1 MSGPSSDLAAAL
13 RAGDRRALA
22 KAITLLESRRDADA
36 ALARDLLD
44 RVLPLSDRSVRIGI
58 SGAPGVGKSTL
69 IESLGLALIARGHR
83 VAVQAIDP
91 SSTLSGGSILGDK
104 TRMERLSVHPD
115 AFIRP
120 SPSSG
125 TLGGLSAHTREAMSL
140 CEAAGFDRI
149 IVETVGVGQ
158 SESAVADVTDTL
170 LLMHLPNTGDEL
182 QAIKK
187 GVHELADIFV
197 VNKADLDDSAAA
209 STAHQLRDALRM
221 LRRRHSAW
229 MPPVLTISATTGHGL
244 DQLVAEIE
252 RHHAAACASGRFEER
267 RCTQN
272 LAWMHQ
278 LIDEGLAQRFRTA
291 TVIDGQYDAIASQVA
306 KGELAAVAAA
316 ARLLALFD
324 SRKV

>member
-1 MSGPSSDLAAAL
+1 MSTPSSDLAAAL
-13 RAGDRRALA
+13 HAGDRRALA

-36 ALARDLLD
+36 AQARDLLD
-44 RVLPLSDRSVRIGI
+44 RLLPLSGRSVRIGI

-69 IESLGLALIARGHR
+69 IESLGLELIARGHR
-83 VAVQAIDP
+83 LAVLAIDP
-91 SSTLSGGSILGDK
+91 SSTLSRGSILGDK
-104 TRMERLSVHPD
+104 TRMDRLSVHPD

-125 TLGGLSAHTREAMSL
+125 TLGGLAAHTREVISL

-170 LLMHLPNTGDEL
+170 LLMHLPNAGDEL
-182 QAIKK
+182 QALKK

-197 VNKADLDDSAAA
+197 VNKADLDDNAAA
-209 STAHQLRDALRM
+209 STAHQLQDALRM
-221 LRRRHSAW
+221 RPGHSAW
-229 MPPVLTISATTGHGL
+229 VPPVLIISATTGRGL
-244 DQLVAEIE
+244 DQLVAGIE
-252 RHHAAACASGRFEER
+252 RHHAAACGSSRFEER
-267 RCTQN
+267 RCAQN
-272 LAWMHQ
+272 LAWMRQ
-278 LIDEGLAQRFRTA
+278 MIDEGLAQRFRAATA
-291 TVIDGQYDAIASQVA
+291 IDDRYDAIASQVD
-306 KGELAAVAAA
+306 KGELSALAAA